1 MRLFAA
7 VVIVS
12 ITLTLTGCK
21 SNEQRYADLTTE
33 YQTANTQYQ
42 KDCSISTSD
51 LDAKAITG
59 GAFGNAPSPQQQ
71 AGIDQRQHEAEAR
84 KNSAHCKDLEAKR
97 DNVTKRMLATQ
108 NR

>member
-12 ITLTLTGCK
+12 ITLTLAGCK
-21 SNEQRYADLTTE
+21 SNEQKYADLTTE
-33 YQTANTQYQ
+33 YQIANTQYQ
-42 KDCSISTSD
+42 KDCSVITSD
-51 LDAKAITG
+51 ADAKAITG
-59 GAFGNAPSPQQQ
+59 GAFGNVPSPQQQ
-71 AGIDQRQHEAEAR
+71 SGIDQRQHEAEAR